1 MSIRRTTKAARGA
14 VAMASTVGLALVVA
28 GCGGGGDG
36 GDGGAGG
43 IRADGAKQPPAR
55 ATTPKGEGPGSPA
68 ADSSKVIGEMK
79 GPDGIVITLHSVIRD
94 SGGFVT
100 VSGTVT
106 NHGTRAFNAI
116 NWRSNETELRSRSS
130 ISGATLVDKAGKKRY
145 LVLRDTNGECLCTTG
160 LSGLLPGASRPVFAQ
175 FPAPPAKVT
184 EVDFQLPTMPPASV
198 QITD

>member
-14 VAMASTVGLALVVA
+14 VAMASAVGLALVVA
-28 GCGGGGDG
+28 GCGGGDG
-36 GDGGAGG
+36 GSQTTD
-43 IRADGAKQPPAR
+43 DKKPPAR
-55 ATTPKGEGPGSPA
+55 STAPKDTGPGAPA
-68 ADSSKVIGEMK
+68 ADSDKAIGEMK
-79 GPDGIVITLHSVIRD
+79 GADGIVVTLHSVVRD

-100 VSGTVT
+100 VKGTVT

-116 NWRSNETELRSRSS
+116 DWRSNETELRSRSS

-160 LSGLLPGASRPVFAQ
+160 LSGLLPGASRPIFAQ

-184 EVDFQLPTMPPASV
+184 EVDFQLPTLPPASV

>member
-14 VAMASTVGLALVVA
+14 VAMASAVGLALVVA
-28 GCGGGGDG
+28 GCGGGGDA
-36 GDGGAGG
+36 GAGG
-43 IRADGAKQPPAR
+43 PGAGNAKPPVR
-55 ATTPKGEGPGSPA
+55 TTTPKDGGPGSPA

-160 LSGLLPGASRPVFAQ
+160 LSGLLPGASRPIFAQ

>member
-1 MSIRRTTKAARGA
+1 MSIRRTTKAARGV
-14 VAMASTVGLALVVA
+14 VAMASAVGLALVVA
-28 GCGGGGDG
+28 GCGSG
-36 GDGGAGG
+36 GDGGAQ
-43 IRADGAKQPPAR
+43 AKGSKPPAR
-55 ATTPKGEGPGSPA
+55 STAPKDDGAGAPA
-68 ADSSKVIGEMK
+68 ADSSKVIAEMK
-79 GPDGIVITLHSVIRD
+79 GPDDIVVTLNSVVRD

-100 VSGTVT
+100 VNGTVT
-106 NHGTRAFNAI
+106 NHGTRPFNAI

-130 ISGATLVDKAGKKRY
+130 ISGATLIDKAGKKRY

-160 LSGLLPGASRPVFAQ
+160 LSGLMPGASRPIFAQ

>member
-14 VAMASTVGLALVVA
+14 VAMASAVGLALVVA
-28 GCGGGGDG
+28 GCGGDG
-36 GDGGAGG
+36 GGSQATDDKKPAAHSSAPKKSDTGA
-43 IRADGAKQPPAR
+43 
-55 ATTPKGEGPGSPA
+55 PA
-68 ADSSKVIGEMK
+68 ADSDKVIGEMK
-79 GPDGIVITLHSVIRD
+79 GPDGVVVTLHSVVRD

-100 VSGTVT
+100 VNGTVT
-106 NHGTRAFNAI
+106 NRGTRAFNAI
-116 NWRSNETELRSRSS
+116 DWRSNETEMRSRSS

-160 LSGLLPGASRPVFAQ
+160 LSGLMPGSSRPVFAQ

>member
-1 MSIRRTTKAARGA
+1 MSIRRTTKTARGA
-14 VAMASTVGLALVVA
+14 VAMASAVGLALVVA

-36 GDGGAGG
+36 GS
-43 IRADGAKQPPAR
+43 RASDDKKPPAR
-55 ATTPKGEGPGSPA
+55 SHAPKDSGPGTPA
-68 ADSSKVIGEMK
+68 ADSAKVIGEMK
-79 GPDGIVITLHSVIRD
+79 GPDGVVVTLSSVVRD

-100 VSGTVT
+100 VNGTVT
-106 NHGTRAFNAI
+106 NHGSRAFNAI
-116 NWRSNETELRSRSS
+116 DWRSNETELRSRSS

-160 LSGLLPGASRPVFAQ
+160 LSGLMPGASRPIFAQ

>member
-1 MSIRRTTKAARGA
+1 MSIRRTTKTARGA
-14 VAMASTVGLALVVA
+14 VAMASAVGLALVVA
-28 GCGGGGDG
+28 GCGGGE
-36 GDGGAGG
+36 GGAK
-43 IRADGAKQPPAR
+43 ATDGNKPPAR
-55 ATTPKGEGPGSPA
+55 GTAPKDSGPGSPA
-68 ADSSKVIGEMK
+68 ADSDKAIGEMK
-79 GPDGIVITLHSVIRD
+79 GPDGVVVTLHSVVRD

-100 VSGTVT
+100 VNGTVA
-106 NHGTRAFNAI
+106 NRGNRAFNAI
-116 NWRSNETELRSRSS
+116 DWRSNETELRSRSS

-160 LSGLLPGASRPVFAQ
+160 LSGLMPGASRPIFAQ

>member
-14 VAMASTVGLALVVA
+14 VAMASAVGLALVVA

-36 GDGGAGG
+36 GGQTDGKNPPSRSATPKDGG
-43 IRADGAKQPPAR
+43 
-55 ATTPKGEGPGSPA
+55 PGTPA
-68 ADSSKVIGEMK
+68 ADSSKVIGEMR
-79 GPDGIVITLHSVIRD
+79 GPDGVVVTLNSVVRD

-100 VSGTVT
+100 VSGTVA
-106 NHGTRAFNAI
+106 NHGSRAFNAI
-116 NWRSNETELRSRSS
+116 DWRSNETELRSRSS

-160 LSGLLPGASRPVFAQ
+160 LSGLMPGASRPIFAQ

>member
-14 VAMASTVGLALVVA
+14 VAMASAVGLALVVA
-28 GCGGGGDG
+28 GCGGGGGTKGTDG
-36 GDGGAGG
+36 D
-43 IRADGAKQPPAR
+43 KPPAR
-55 ATTPKGEGPGSPA
+55 STAPKDSGPGSPA
-68 ADSSKVIGEMK
+68 ADSDKVIGEMK
-79 GPDGIVITLHSVIRD
+79 GPDGVVVTLHSVVRD

-100 VSGTVT
+100 VNGTVA
-106 NHGTRAFNAI
+106 NHGNRAFNAI
-116 NWRSNETELRSRSS
+116 DWRSNETELRSRSS

-160 LSGLLPGASRPVFAQ
+160 LSGLMPGASRPIFAQ

-184 EVDFQLPTMPPASV
+184 QVDFQLPTMPPASV

>member
-14 VAMASTVGLALVVA
+14 VATASAVGLALVVA
-28 GCGGGGDG
+28 GCGGG
-36 GDGGAGG
+36 DGGA
-43 IRADGAKQPPAR
+43 
-55 ATTPKGEGPGSPA
+55 PA
-68 ADSSKVIGEMK
+68 ADGKKPVAHSSAAPKKSDPGAPADDADKVIGEMK
-79 GPDGIVITLHSVIRD
+79 GADGIVVTLHSVIRD
-94 SGGFVT
+94 AGGFVT
-100 VSGTVT
+100 VNGTVA
-106 NHGTRAFNAI
+106 NHGTRAFNAVD
-116 NWRSNETELRSRSS
+116 WRSHESELRSRSS

-160 LSGLLPGASRPVFAQ
+160 LSGLQPGASRPIFAQ

>member
-14 VAMASTVGLALVVA
+14 VAMATAVGLALVVA

-36 GDGGAGG
+36 GGQTDGKNPPSRSATPKDGG
-43 IRADGAKQPPAR
+43 
-55 ATTPKGEGPGSPA
+55 PGTPA
-68 ADSSKVIGEMK
+68 ADSSKVIGEMR
-79 GPDGIVITLHSVIRD
+79 GPDGVVVTLNSVVRD

-100 VSGTVT
+100 VSGTVA

-116 NWRSNETELRSRSS
+116 DWRSNETELRSRSS

-160 LSGLLPGASRPVFAQ
+160 LSGLLPGASRPIFAQ

>member
-14 VAMASTVGLALVVA
+14 VATASAVGLALLVA

-36 GDGGAGG
+36 GDAPGKDGRKPAAHSATPDGGGA
-43 IRADGAKQPPAR
+43 
-55 ATTPKGEGPGSPA
+55 GSPA
-68 ADSSKVIGEMK
+68 ADADKVIGEMK
-79 GPDGIVITLHSVIRD
+79 GPDGVVVTLNSAVRD

-100 VSGTVT
+100 VEGTVT

-116 NWRSNETELRSRSS
+116 DWRSNETELKSRSS
-130 ISGATLVDKAGKKRY
+130 ISGATLVDKPGKKRY

-160 LSGLLPGASRPVFAQ
+160 LSGLLPGQSRPLFAQ

-184 EVDFQLPTMPPASV
+184 EVDFQLPTLPPATLK
-198 QITD
+198 ITD

>member
-14 VAMASTVGLALVVA
+14 VAMASAVGLALVVA
-28 GCGGGGDG
+28 GCGGGDG
-36 GDGGAGG
+36 GGKASDGN
-43 IRADGAKQPPAR
+43 KPPAR
-55 ATTPKGEGPGSPA
+55 STAPKDGGPGSPA
-68 ADSSKVIGEMK
+68 ADSDKVIGEMK
-79 GPDGIVITLHSVIRD
+79 GPDGVVVTLHSVIRD

-100 VSGTVT
+100 VNGTVS

-116 NWRSNETELRSRSS
+116 DWRSNETELRSRSS

-160 LSGLLPGASRPVFAQ
+160 LSGLMPGASRPIFAQ

-184 EVDFQLPTMPPASV
+184 QVDFQLPTMPPASV

>member
-14 VAMASTVGLALVVA
+14 VAMASAVGLALVVA

-36 GDGGAGG
+36 GGQTDGKNPPSRSATPKDGG
-43 IRADGAKQPPAR
+43 
-55 ATTPKGEGPGSPA
+55 PGTPA

-79 GPDGIVITLHSVIRD
+79 GPDGVVVTLNSVVRD

-100 VSGTVT
+100 VSGTVA
-106 NHGTRAFNAI
+106 NHGSRAFNAI
-116 NWRSNETELRSRSS
+116 DWRSNETDLRSRSS

-145 LVLRDTNGECLCTTG
+145 LVLRDTNHECLCTTG
-160 LSGLLPGASRPVFAQ
+160 LSGLLPGASRPIFAQ
-175 FPAPPAKVT
+175 FPAPPANVT

>member
-14 VAMASTVGLALVVA
+14 VAMASAVGLALVVA
-28 GCGGGGDG
+28 GCGGGE
-36 GDGGAGG
+36 GGAK
-43 IRADGAKQPPAR
+43 ATDGKPPAR
-55 ATTPKGEGPGSPA
+55 STAPKDSGPGSPA
-68 ADSSKVIGEMK
+68 ADSDKVIGEMK
-79 GPDGIVITLHSVIRD
+79 GPDGVVVTLHSVVRD

-100 VSGTVT
+100 VNGTVS
-106 NHGTRAFNAI
+106 NRGSRAFNAI
-116 NWRSNETELRSRSS
+116 DWRSNETDLRSRSS

-160 LSGLLPGASRPVFAQ
+160 LSGLMPGASRPVFAQ

-184 EVDFQLPTMPPASV
+184 EVDFQLPTLPPASV

>member
-14 VAMASTVGLALVVA
+14 VAMASAVGLALVVA
-28 GCGGGGDG
+28 GCGGGSDG
-36 GDGGAGG
+36 GGQTDGKNPPSRSATPKDGG
-43 IRADGAKQPPAR
+43 
-55 ATTPKGEGPGSPA
+55 PGTPA
-68 ADSSKVIGEMK
+68 ADSSKVIGEMR
-79 GPDGIVITLHSVIRD
+79 GPDGVVVTLNSVVRD

-100 VSGTVT
+100 VSGTVA
-106 NHGTRAFNAI
+106 NHGSRAFNAI
-116 NWRSNETELRSRSS
+116 DWRSNETELRSRSS

-160 LSGLLPGASRPVFAQ
+160 LSGLMPGASRPIFAQ

>member
-1 MSIRRTTKAARGA
+1 MSIRRTTKTARGA
-14 VAMASTVGLALVVA
+14 VAMASAVGLALVVA

-36 GDGGAGG
+36 GA
-43 IRADGAKQPPAR
+43 RASDDKKPPAR
-55 ATTPKGEGPGSPA
+55 SHAPKDSGPGTPA
-68 ADSSKVIGEMK
+68 ADSAKVIGEMK
-79 GPDGIVITLHSVIRD
+79 GPDGVVVTLSSVVRD

-100 VSGTVT
+100 VNGTVT
-106 NHGTRAFNAI
+106 NHGSRAFNAI
-116 NWRSNETELRSRSS
+116 DWRSNETELRSRSS

-160 LSGLLPGASRPVFAQ
+160 LSGLMPGASRPIFAQ

>member
-14 VAMASTVGLALVVA
+14 VAMASAAGLALVVA

-36 GDGGAGG
+36 GAQARD
-43 IRADGAKQPPAR
+43 DKKPPAR
-55 ATTPKGEGPGSPA
+55 STAPKDQGPGAPA
-68 ADSSKVIGEMK
+68 ADSDKVIGEMK
-79 GPDGIVITLHSVIRD
+79 GPDGVVITLHSVVRD

-100 VSGTVT
+100 VNGTVT
-106 NHGTRAFNAI
+106 NRGTRAFNAI
-116 NWRSNETELRSRSS
+116 DWRSNETELRSRSS
-130 ISGATLVDKAGKKRY
+130 LSGATLVDKAGKKRY

-160 LSGLLPGASRPVFAQ
+160 LSGLLPGASRPIFAQ